1 MKLSVTFR
9 YVLSKS
15 LRSPHVANLIKSNYT
30 STVKV
35 LSNSY
40 LFTSSLTETAVG
52 SLTNTV
58 SAIANG
64 LGVSN
69 FALTDNS

>member
-1 MKLSVTFR
+1 
-9 YVLSKS
+9 
-15 LRSPHVANLIKSNYT
+15 
-30 STVKV
+30 VKT